1 MSFAKVYSAQT
12 TYLKAQ
18 IITIEVDISKGLY
31 AFSIVGMADKAVEES
46 KDRFSAAIKNSGFK
60 SPKQKNQ
67 KVIVS
72 LAPAQLKKEGPS
84 FDLGI
89 ALAYLLAS
97 KEIKFDQSKKLFL
110 GELSLDGSL
119 RAVTGMLPLALE
131 AKKKGYTELYVPKD
145 NALEAALVE
154 GITVFPVT
162 DLREI
167 VEHFGGKVGEPTGE
181 EVGFEIKKSSGKIS
195 TRTNENFVQNVQNFR
210 KIKPQPKTVLR
221 KKSTAS
227 LIDFSDVRGQESA
240 KRGLEIA
247 AAGGH
252 NIAMYGPPG
261 TGKTMLAKA
270 FCHILPALSFED
282 ILEVT
287 GIHSVAGA
295 LRGGL
300 VTEAPFRSP
309 HHTSSY
315 VALVGGGASPKP
327 GEITLAHRGV
337 LFLDEFPEFDRKVI
351 DSLRQPLEDRVVSV
365 SRAKGSVLF
374 PAHFILIATMN
385 PCPCGNY
392 GIKGKECVCTALSA
406 QKYQL
411 KISGPIIDRID
422 IWLEVGS
429 VSHTDLARK
438 DKTGE
443 TSDTIK
449 KRVLEA
455 RDIQGNRFKKAGKD
469 IKTNAEMSAKQI
481 EELIDLDPE
490 TTKILTTS
498 AEKLDLSARAY
509 HKIVKLAR
517 TIADLDK
524 SDRIKPPHILEALQ
538 YRPRRR

>member
-1 MSFAKVYSAQT
+1 MSFSKVYSAQT

-31 AFSIVGMADKAVEES
+31 AFSMVGMADKAVEES

-67 KVIVS
+67 KVVVS
-72 LAPAQLKKEGPS
+72 LAPAQVKKEGPS

-89 ALAYLLAS
+89 ALAYLLAT
-97 KEIKFDQSKKLFL
+97 KEINFDPSKKLFL

-119 RAVTGMLPLALE
+119 RAVTGMLPLAIE
-131 AKKKGYTELYVPKD
+131 AKKRGYTELYVPKD

-154 GITVFPVT
+154 GVTVFPVS
-162 DLREI
+162 DLKEI

-181 EVGFEIKKSSGKIS
+181 EAMFEIKKSAGK
-195 TRTNENFVQNVQNFR
+195 TPPGKNENLVQLVQDK
-210 KIKPQPKTVLR
+210 KIKPQPKTILR

-270 FCHILPALSFED
+270 FCHILPPLSFD
-282 ILEVT
+282 DMLEVT

-300 VTEAPFRSP
+300 MTEAPFRSP

-315 VALVGGGASPKP
+315 VALVGGGSSPKP
-327 GEITLAHRGV
+327 GEITLAHKGV

-392 GIKGKECVCTALSA
+392 GIKGKECVCSALSS
-406 QKYQL
+406 QRYQL
-411 KISGPIIDRID
+411 KISGPIVDRID

-429 VSHTDLARK
+429 VSHADLARK

-443 TSDTIK
+443 TTEAIK
-449 KRVLEA
+449 KRVFEA
-455 RDIQGNRFKKAGKD
+455 RNTQETRFKKAGKN

-509 HKIVKLAR
+509 HKIIKLAR

-524 SDRIKPPHILEALQ
+524 SDRVLTPHILEALQ
-538 YRPRRR
+538 YRPRKR

>member
-1 MSFAKVYSAQT
+1 MSFAKVYSAQN

-31 AFSIVGMADKAVEES
+31 AFSMVGMADKAVEES

-67 KVIVS
+67 KVVVS
-72 LAPAQLKKEGPS
+72 LAPAQIKKEGPS

-97 KEIKFDQSKKLFL
+97 KEIKFDPAKKLFL

-119 RAVTGMLPLALE
+119 RAVTGMLPLAIE
-131 AKKKGYTELYVPKD
+131 AKKKGYTEMYVPKD
-145 NALEAALVE
+145 NALEAALIE
-154 GITVFPVT
+154 GITIFPVT
-162 DLREI
+162 DLKEI
-167 VEHFGGKVGEPTGE
+167 VEHFGRKVGESTGE
-181 EVGFEIKKSSGKIS
+181 EAMIEIKKPTGKIPAG
-195 TRTNENFVQNVQNFR
+195 RNENVVQLVQDK
-210 KIKPQPKTVLR
+210 KIHPQPKTVLR
-221 KKSTAS
+221 KKTTAS

-270 FCHILPALSFED
+270 FCHILPALSFD
-282 ILEVT
+282 DMLEVT

-300 VTEAPFRSP
+300 MTEAPFRSP

-315 VALVGGGASPKP
+315 VALVGGGTNPKP
-327 GEITLAHRGV
+327 GEITLAHKGV

-351 DSLRQPLEDRVVSV
+351 DSLRQPLEDRVVSI

-392 GIKGKECVCTALSA
+392 GIKGKECVCSALSS
-406 QKYQL
+406 QRYQL
-411 KISGPIIDRID
+411 KISGPIVDRID

-429 VSHTDLARK
+429 VSHVDLARK

-443 TSDTIK
+443 TTEAIK

-455 RDIQGNRFKKAGKD
+455 REIQETRFKKAGKN

-509 HKIVKLAR
+509 HKIIKLAR

-524 SDRIKPPHILEALQ
+524 SGRVLTPHILEALQ
-538 YRPRRR
+538 YRPRKR